1 MTRMM
6 NIVPASRLV
15 RDASPEPS
23 SIDRSRAITPA
34 GGAVVDGASVTVTA
48 GNPEKSA
55 AWCGD
60 HSAYQLFVKIRLGG
74 SRRQASSFRGV
85 QSMNPESRD
94 SPRRNCTSE
103 VRADARPEMTLRV
116 NSG

>member
-6 NIVPASRLV
+6 KIVPASRLV

-74 SRRQASSFRGV
+74 SRLQASSRRTPGPITPGV
-85 QSMNPESRD
+85 
-94 SPRRNCTSE
+94 
-103 VRADARPEMTLRV
+103 DACGKVSAPPLE
-116 NSG
+116 